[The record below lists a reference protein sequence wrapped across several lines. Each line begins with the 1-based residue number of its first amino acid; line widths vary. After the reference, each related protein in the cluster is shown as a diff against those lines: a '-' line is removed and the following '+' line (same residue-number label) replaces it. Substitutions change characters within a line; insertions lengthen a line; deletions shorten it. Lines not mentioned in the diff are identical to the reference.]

1 MEKKVILRNVAVSL
15 LLQVLTIISGVV
27 VPKVIIMAFGS
38 DVNGL
43 ISSITQFLS
52 YITLLEGGLSG
63 VVTASLYKPLQEN
76 DVQKI
81 SGIINATERFFRQLS
96 LIYLVYVMAVAVI
109 YPLFVETQFSYG
121 YVLALVCALG
131 IGMFIQYFFSL
142 TYRLLLNADRKVYIV
157 SAAQALFVL
166 VNMLLTVVLV
176 NAFRDVLMV
185 KLIGALVFV
194 LQPIIYHFYV
204 KKHFSLDKKVKP
216 DIQALK
222 QRWDGFGQ
230 NIAYFIHNNTDIVI
244 ITLFAGLT
252 TVSVYS
258 VHLLIVNAL
267 KSVFI
272 AIASAIAPSLGK
284 VIAQG
289 DVEKSNKAFDLYEF
303 AITALTTLM
312 FACGIALITPFI
324 GVYTADITDA
334 NYFQPVFAM
343 LLMIAEM
350 IYCFRDPYITVAY
363 ISGHFRQTAKFAYL
377 EAAIN
382 IVLSLVLV
390 WHFGL
395 VGVAIGTLTAMAVRM
410 FAQVWYVKRNILYS
424 PVRIFG
430 KKFIVF
436 AALTASVV
444 LLSRFWMPPT
454 MSSYLVWAGYA
465 VSVFVPCAVLLL
477 IVSAVC
483 FKSEL
488 TLLLKKKF

>member
-15 LLQVLTIISGVV
+15 LLQFLTIISGFV
-27 VPKVIIMAFGS
+27 VPKIIITAFGS

-76 DVQKI
+76 DREKI
-81 SGIINATERFFRQLS
+81 SGIINATQRFFRQLS
-96 LIYLVYVMAVAVI
+96 LIYLVYVAVVAVI
-109 YPLFVETQFSYG
+109 YPLFVKTQFSYG
-121 YVLALVCALG
+121 YVLALVCTLG

-166 VNMLLTVVLV
+166 VNMVLTVVLV
-176 NAFRDVLMV
+176 RVFHDILMV

-194 LQPIIYHFYV
+194 LQPIIYSVYV
-204 KKHFSLDKKVKP
+204 KKYFALNKKAAP
-216 DIQALK
+216 DNQALK

-258 VHLLIVNAL
+258 VHLLIVNSI

-303 AITALTTLM
+303 SVTALATLM
-312 FACGIALITPFI
+312 FTCGIILITPFI
-324 GVYTADITDA
+324 SVYTADITDA
-334 NYFQPVFAM
+334 NYFQPVFAV
-343 LLMIAEM
+343 LLTIAEM
-350 IYCFRDPYITVAY
+350 IYCFRDPYITVSY
-363 ISGHFRQTAKFAYL
+363 IAGHFRQTAKFAYI
-377 EAAIN
+377 EALVN
-382 IVLSLVLV
+382 IVLSLALV
-390 WHFGL
+390 SRFGL
-395 VGVAIGTLTAMAVRM
+395 IGVAVGTLTAMAIRM
-410 FAQVWYVKRNILYS
+410 LAQVWYIKKHILYR
-424 PVRIFG
+424 PLRIFG
-430 KKFIVF
+430 KKMILFSLF
-436 AALTASVV
+436 ATAMVVIARLWVPLTMKGYITWVI
-444 LLSRFWMPPT
+444 
-454 MSSYLVWAGYA
+454 YA
-465 VSVFVPCAVLLL
+465 VSVGVPCVVMLLGL
-477 IVSAVC
+477 SAV
-483 FKSEL
+483 FFGNEL
-488 TLLLKKKF
+488 KQLLKKQ